1 MFKYTAV
8 IIEPR
13 KHKAFEFVLKNFF
26 ENLSDEWGFIIFH
39 GKDNKEY
46 IENILYNNLMQFKNR
61 IDKIIQ
67 LDTDNLTSSQYSNIC
82 KSPYFYKCID
92 TEVLLIF
99 QTDTIIINKN
109 IINDFLQYDYVGAP
123 WINKLVGNG
132 GLSLRKKSKMI
143 EITEK
148 VNSQFTDNEDNY
160 FCYQQ
165 IVQLNRPLFEE
176 AQRFSVETIFHEKS
190 FGIHACWKHLNKYEL
205 GFLIEKYPEI
215 STLIDLNKL
224 N

>member
-1 MFKYTAV
+1 MF
-8 IIEPR
+8 
-13 KHKAFEFVLKNFF
+13 
-26 ENLSDEWGFIIFH
+26 
-39 GKDNKEY
+39 
-46 IENILYNNLMQFKNR
+46 
-61 IDKIIQ
+61 
-67 LDTDNLTSSQYSNIC
+67 
-82 KSPYFYKCID
+82 
-92 TEVLLIF
+92 F
-99 QTDTIIINKN
+99 QN